1 MANKSFNLHPQQLS
15 LADGTEL
22 RLCPLE
28 RTHGKPLYCSA
39 DGRFFNHKGREL
51 RPSVLRQRTWRSH
64 NGISGSH
71 YPSMRQ
77 YGNCHILIALTWI
90 GPRPTAI
97 NPLTGESVCYECHH
111 RNGDM
116 YDNRASN
123 LIWLSRDDHRRYD
136 AALRTALRHGLNL
149 AGDVYEGE

>member
-22 RLCPLE
+22 RLCPLD

-51 RPSVLRQRTWRSH
+51 RPSVSRQHTWRSH

-90 GPRPTAI
+90 GPRPE
-97 NPLTGESVCYECHH
+97 GYECHH

-136 AALRTALRHGLNL
+136 AALRAALRHGLNL

>member
-22 RLCPLE
+22 RLCPLDH
-28 RTHGKPLYCSA
+28 THGKPLYCSA

-90 GPRPTAI
+90 GPRPE
-97 NPLTGESVCYECHH
+97 GYECHH

-136 AALRTALRHGLNL
+136 AALRAALRRGLNL
-149 AGDVYEGE
+149 AGDVYEGD

>member
-1 MANKSFNLHPQQLS
+1 MATTINQIFPAKGKAL
-15 LADGTEL
+15 DGTEL
-22 RLCPLE
+22 RLCPLD

-39 DGRFFNHKGREL
+39 DGRFFNASGREL

-90 GPRPTAI
+90 GPRPD
-97 NPLTGESVCYECHH
+97 GYECHH

-116 YDNRASN
+116 YDNRVSN
-123 LIWLSRDDHRRYD
+123 LIWLSHDDHRRYD
-136 AALRTALRHGLNL
+136 AALRAALRRGLNL
-149 AGDVYEGE
+149 AGDCYEGE

>member
-22 RLCPLE
+22 RLCPLD

-90 GPRPTAI
+90 GPRPE
-97 NPLTGESVCYECHH
+97 GYECHH

-136 AALRTALRHGLNL
+136 AALRAALRRGLNL
-149 AGDVYEGE
+149 AGDVYESD

>member
-1 MANKSFNLHPQQLS
+1 MATTINQIFPAKRKAS
-15 LADGTEL
+15 DGTEL
-22 RLCPLE
+22 RLCPLD

-39 DGRFFNHKGREL
+39 DGRFFNRKGREL

-90 GPRPTAI
+90 GPRPD
-97 NPLTGESVCYECHH
+97 GYECHH

-136 AALRTALRHGLNL
+136 AALRAALRRGLNL

>member
-22 RLCPLE
+22 RLCPLD

-90 GPRPTAI
+90 GPRPE
-97 NPLTGESVCYECHH
+97 GYECHH

-136 AALRTALRHGLNL
+136 AALRAALRRGLNL

>member
-22 RLCPLE
+22 RLCPLD

-51 RPSVLRQRTWRSH
+51 RPSVSRQRTWRSH

-90 GPRPTAI
+90 GPRPE
-97 NPLTGESVCYECHH
+97 GYECHH

-136 AALRTALRHGLNL
+136 AALRAALRHGLNL

>member
-1 MANKSFNLHPQQLS
+1 MATTTNQIFPAKGKAL
-15 LADGTEL
+15 DGTEL
-22 RLCPLE
+22 RLCPLD

-51 RPSVLRQRTWRSH
+51 RPSVSRQRTWRSH

-90 GPRPTAI
+90 GPRPE
-97 NPLTGESVCYECHH
+97 GYECHH

-136 AALRTALRHGLNL
+136 AALRAALRHGLNL

>member
-22 RLCPLE
+22 RLCPLD

-51 RPSVLRQRTWRSH
+51 RPSVSRQRTWRSH

-90 GPRPTAI
+90 GPRPE
-97 NPLTGESVCYECHH
+97 GYECHH

-136 AALRTALRHGLNL
+136 AALRAALRRGLNL

>member
-22 RLCPLE
+22 RLCPLD

-90 GPRPTAI
+90 GPRPE
-97 NPLTGESVCYECHH
+97 GYECHH

-136 AALRTALRHGLNL
+136 AALRAALRRGLNL
-149 AGDVYEGE
+149 AGDVYEGD

>member
-22 RLCPLE
+22 RLCPLD

-51 RPSVLRQRTWRSH
+51 RPSVSRQRTWRSH

-90 GPRPTAI
+90 GPRPE
-97 NPLTGESVCYECHH
+97 GYECHH

-136 AALRTALRHGLNL
+136 AALRAALRRGLNL
-149 AGDVYEGE
+149 AGDVYEGD

>member
-22 RLCPLE
+22 RLCPLD

-51 RPSVLRQRTWRSH
+51 RPSVMRQRTWRSH

-71 YPSMRQ
+71 YHSMRQ

-90 GPRPTAI
+90 GPRPE
-97 NPLTGESVCYECHH
+97 GYECHH

-136 AALRTALRHGLNL
+136 AALRAALRRGLNL

>member
-22 RLCPLE
+22 RLCPLD

-90 GPRPTAI
+90 GPRPE
-97 NPLTGESVCYECHH
+97 GYECHH

-136 AALRTALRHGLNL
+136 AALRAAIRRGLNL
-149 AGDVYEGE
+149 AGDVYEGD

>member
-22 RLCPLE
+22 RLCPLD
-28 RTHGKPLYCSA
+28 RTHGKPIYCSA

-51 RPSVLRQRTWRSH
+51 RPSVLRQRTWRPH

-90 GPRPTAI
+90 GPRPE
-97 NPLTGESVCYECHH
+97 GYECHH

-136 AALRTALRHGLNL
+136 AALRAALRRGLNL

>member
-22 RLCPLE
+22 RLCPLD

-90 GPRPTAI
+90 GPRPE
-97 NPLTGESVCYECHH
+97 GYECHH

-123 LIWLSRDDHRRYD
+123 LIWLSHDDHRRYD
-136 AALRTALRHGLNL
+136 AALRAALRRGLNL
-149 AGDVYEGE
+149 AGDVYEGD

>member
-22 RLCPLE
+22 RLCPLD

-90 GPRPTAI
+90 GPRPE
-97 NPLTGESVCYECHH
+97 GYECHH

-136 AALRTALRHGLNL
+136 AALRAALRRGLNL
-149 AGDVYEGE
+149 AGDCYEGE